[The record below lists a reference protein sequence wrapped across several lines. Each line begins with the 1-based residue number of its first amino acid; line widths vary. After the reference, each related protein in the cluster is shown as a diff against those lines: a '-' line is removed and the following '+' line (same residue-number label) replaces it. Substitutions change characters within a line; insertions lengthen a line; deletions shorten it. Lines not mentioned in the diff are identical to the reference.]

1 MKNKLYQNISR
12 NMITLLNKLNE
23 HAISLQIYLLGLN
36 AKREFVQEK
45 VLCYFAITVLI
56 LNFVKWQPSS
66 HNVFNIVKEFSLSWT
81 WRQGKSLLCS
91 SIYSPYYKFGFQ
103 NIANYKFTFETWP
116 LKFIHIDFV
125 EARNLAR
132 STIAIY

>member
-12 NMITLLNKLNE
+12 NMITVLNKLNE

-81 WRQGKSLLCS
+81 
-91 SIYSPYYKFGFQ
+91 
-103 NIANYKFTFETWP
+103 
-116 LKFIHIDFV
+116 
-125 EARNLAR
+125 
-132 STIAIY
+132 

>member
-23 HAISLQIYLLGLN
+23 HAISLQIYLLDLN

-56 LNFVKWQPSS
+56 LNFV
-66 HNVFNIVKEFSLSWT
+66 
-81 WRQGKSLLCS
+81 
-91 SIYSPYYKFGFQ
+91 
-103 NIANYKFTFETWP
+103 
-116 LKFIHIDFV
+116 
-125 EARNLAR
+125 
-132 STIAIY
+132 